1 MVDNCSIH
9 CKGDNVGIQE
19 CLFRDHG
26 ILMITLPPY
35 HPDYNPV
42 EFVFRAVLERISS
55 ERARY
60 NCLNADDFFDAICIE
75 MGDFSLND
83 TLSFYNDCGYNK

>member
-1 MVDNCSIH
+1 M
-9 CKGDNVGIQE
+9 GIQE
-19 CLFRDHG
+19 SLFRSHR

-35 HPDYNPV
+35 HPVYNPA
-42 EFVFRAVLERISS
+42 EFVFRALLRRISS

-60 NCLNADDFFDAICIE
+60 NSLNANNFLDAICIE
-75 MGDFSLND
+75 MSDLSLND

>member
-1 MVDNCSIH
+1 M
-9 CKGDNVGIQE
+9 GIQE
-19 CLFRDHG
+19 SLFRDDG

-35 HPDYNPV
+35 HSVYNPA
-42 EFVFRAVLERISS
+42 EFVFHALLRRISS

-60 NCLNADDFFDAICIE
+60 NSLNADNFLDAICTE
-75 MGDFSLND
+75 MSDFPLND